1 MNEHATTAHHEY
13 GVLDGWRGISIALVL
28 LGHLFPLSPKAW
40 QMNEAVAASGMALFF
55 TLSGFL
61 ITTFLLRDQNIAVFL
76 IRRFFRIVP
85 LAWVFSVI
93 TLAIVGTDVA
103 HWSAHIFFYANS
115 PPFWLLNPTAHLWSL
130 CVDVQFYLGIALIV
144 GLLGKRGLMLIP
156 VVCLLVTMLRI
167 VDSVHLSIVTWYRV
181 DEILAGGILALGL
194 HSGRRPLAVLTSWPM
209 TMLLAVLLLAS
220 AHPFGGALNYLRPY
234 LAAALVGTT
243 LFNPHTAIGRS
254 LLCAPLAYLAKL
266 SYALYVI
273 HGGLTSTWLASG
285 DTLVKYL
292 KRPLMLAVTFGLAH
306 LSTTQLEA
314 RCIALGKTLS
324 DRVRLRQRKGIA

>member
-1 MNEHATTAHHEY
+1 MSERASPAHHEY

-85 LAWVFSVI
+85 LAWVFSAI
-93 TLAIVGTDVA
+93 TLAIVGTDLA
-103 HWSAHIFFYANS
+103 HWAAHFLFYANN
-115 PPFWLLNPTAHLWSL
+115 PPFFLLDPTAHLWSL
-130 CVDVQFYLGIALIV
+130 CVEVQFYLGIALIV

-156 VVCLLVTMLRI
+156 VLCLVVTVLRV
-167 VDSVHLSIVTWYRV
+167 VDGVHVSIVTWYRV

-194 HSGRRPLAVLTSWPM
+194 HSGRRPPSFLVTWPITLVLA
-209 TMLLAVLLLAS
+209 ALLLAS
-220 AHPFGGALNYLRPY
+220 AHPLGGSISYLRPY
-234 LAAALVGTT
+234 LAATLVGTT
-243 LFNPHTAIGRS
+243 LFNPNTVLGRA

-324 DRVRLRQRKGIA
+324 DRVRVRQRKGIA